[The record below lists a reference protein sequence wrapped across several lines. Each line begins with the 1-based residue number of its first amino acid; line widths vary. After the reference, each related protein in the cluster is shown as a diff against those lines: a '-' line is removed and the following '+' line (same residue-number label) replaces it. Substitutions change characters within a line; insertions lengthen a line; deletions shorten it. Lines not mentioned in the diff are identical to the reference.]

1 MKKTTRFLA
10 FVMTVIMLVS
20 ASPAFAESIFDI
32 FPREDGPI
40 TLTVY
45 SQLANY
51 SGMQGGWSATL
62 LEDKFNVKINIIP
75 DSDGTYETRME
86 SGNLGDIVVWGANGE
101 DYQNAVDKGMLL
113 DWEEDDLM
121 QTWAPY
127 LTANY
132 TAALEANRKNNG
144 NDKIHGFGFNVATTE
159 GAHQSFF
166 YTWDLRWD
174 LYKELGYP
182 AIKNLDGLLEVFK
195 QIKEINPTDENGN
208 ETYAVSVWP
217 DWDGN
222 MVMYVKA
229 LATAYYGYDELGIG
243 HFNPTNGEF
252 YDCLAEGSP
261 YMECLKFFNK
271 LYQND
276 LLDPN
281 SMTQTFEKMSE
292 KLKAGGTFWSIF
304 NYAGSM
310 AFNTTEHLEADKYMY
325 AMVPE
330 EAKPI
335 VYGLGNQGGNRIWS
349 IGADTEY
356 PELCLAVLDWLATP
370 EGSMT
375 MWYGPKDLMWDYNE
389 QGGMYF
395 TELGGLCNKDS
406 KYDLTGVQWTSPDT
420 GNTYTLS
427 NNFNDGCLQINNTT
441 LSKDMINPE
450 GKLGEAFNSDT
461 WASQL
466 ASVVYPMQQDWRDH
480 TGYTLSEQYMENHDY
495 MLMPD
500 VNYKE
505 SSKDDTLKVVW
516 GQVTKAIVTYSWR
529 AIYAKTDGEYNF
541 HVNEMRKICDQYGY
555 DQCVEWS
562 QGEAAAKWAL
572 CEEALG
578 LK

>member
-1 MKKTTRFLA
+1 MKKSTRILA
-10 FVMTVIMLVS
+10 LVMTVVMFLG
-20 ASPAFAESIFDI
+20 ACPAFAESIFDI

-62 LEDKFNVKINIIP
+62 LEDKFNVKVNIIP

-86 SGNLGDIVVWGANGE
+86 SGNLGDIVVWGSNGE

-127 LTANY
+127 ITENY

-182 AIKNLDGLLEVFK
+182 AVKDLDGLLEVFK
-195 QIKEINPTDENGN
+195 QMKAICPTDENGN

-217 DWDGN
+217 DWDGS

-243 HFNPTNGEF
+243 HINPTNGEY

-292 KLKAGGTFWSIF
+292 KLKAAGTFWSIF

-310 AFNTTEHLEADKYMY
+310 AFNTTEHLEAGKYMY

-375 MWYGPKDLMWDYNE
+375 MWYGPKGLMWDYNE

-466 ASVVYPMQQDWRDH
+466 AGVVYPIQEDWRSH
-480 TGYTLSEQYMENHDY
+480 TGYTLSEQYMENHPY
-495 MLMPD
+495 LLMPD

-529 AIYAKTDGEYNF
+529 AIYAKSDAEFNF
-541 HVNEMRKICDQYGY
+541 HVREMRKICDQYGY

-562 QGEAAAKWAL
+562 RGEAEAKWAL
-572 CEEALG
+572 CKEVLG
-578 LK
+578 SD

>member
-1 MKKTTRFLA
+1 MKKSTRFFALL
-10 FVMTVIMLVS
+10 MTVVMLLS
-20 ASPAFAESIFDI
+20 ATPAFAESIFDI

-51 SGMQGGWSATL
+51 SGLQGGWSATL
-62 LEDKFNVKINIIP
+62 LEDKFNVKVNIIP

-86 SGNLGDIVVWGANGE
+86 SGNLGDIVVWGSNGE

-127 LTANY
+127 ITENY
-132 TAALEANRKNNG
+132 TAALEANRENNG
-144 NDKIHGFGFNVATTE
+144 NGKVHGFGFNVATTE

-174 LYKELGYP
+174 LYKQLGYP
-182 AIKNLDGLLEVFK
+182 AVKDLDALLEVFK
-195 QIKEINPTDENGN
+195 QMKEICPKDENGN

-217 DWDGN
+217 DWDGS

-243 HFNPTNGEF
+243 HINPMNGEY

-271 LYQND
+271 LYQNN

-325 AMVPE
+325 ALVPE

-375 MWYGPKDLMWDYNE
+375 MWYGPKGLMWDYNE

-541 HVNEMRKICDQYGY
+541 HVNEMRKICNQYGY

-572 CEEALG
+572 CQEALG

>member
-1 MKKTTRFLA
+1 MKKSTRILA
-10 FVMTVIMLVS
+10 LVMTVVIFLG
-20 ASPAFAESIFDI
+20 ACPAFAESIFDI

-62 LEDKFNVKINIIP
+62 LEDKFNVKVNIIP

-86 SGNLGDIVVWGANGE
+86 SGNLGDIVVWGSNGE

-127 LTANY
+127 ITENY

-182 AIKNLDGLLEVFK
+182 AVKDLDGLLEVFK
-195 QIKEINPTDENGN
+195 QMKAICPTDENGN

-217 DWDGN
+217 DWDGS

-243 HFNPTNGEF
+243 HLNPTNGEY

-292 KLKAGGTFWSIF
+292 KLKAAGTFWSIF

-310 AFNTTEHLEADKYMY
+310 AFNTTEHLEDGKYMY

-375 MWYGPKDLMWDYNE
+375 MWYGPKGLMWDYNE

-395 TELGGLCNKDS
+395 TELGNLCNKDS
-406 KYDLTGVQWTSPDT
+406 KYDLTGVEWTSPDT

-466 ASVVYPMQQDWRDH
+466 AGVVYPIQQDWRDY
-480 TGYTLSEQYMENHDY
+480 TGYTLAEQYMENHPY
-495 MLMPD
+495 LLMPD

-505 SSKDDTLKVVW
+505 SAKDDTLKVVW

-529 AIYAKTDGEYNF
+529 AIYAKSDAEYNF
-541 HVNEMRKICDQYGY
+541 HVREMRKICDQYGY
-555 DQCVEWS
+555 DKCVEWS
-562 QGEAAAKWAL
+562 RGEANAKWDL
-572 CEEALG
+572 CKEVLG
-578 LK
+578 IQ

>member
-182 AIKNLDGLLEVFK
+182 AIKDLDGLLEVFK
-195 QIKEINPTDENGN
+195 QMKEINPTDENGN

-229 LATAYYGYDELGIG
+229 LGTAYYGYDELGIG

-310 AFNTTEHLEADKYMY
+310 AFNTPEHLEAGKYMY
-325 AMVPE
+325 ACVPE
-330 EAKPI
+330 EATPI

-375 MWYGPKDLMWDYNE
+375 MWYGPKGLMWDYNE

-395 TELGGLCNKDS
+395 TELGATCNKDS
-406 KYDLTGVQWTSPDT
+406 KYDLTGVEWTSPDT
-420 GNTYTLS
+420 GNTYVLS

-466 ASVVYPMQQDWRDH
+466 AGTVYPIQQDWRDY
-480 TGYTLSEQYMENHDY
+480 TGYTLSEQYMENHPY
-495 MLMPD
+495 LIMPD
-500 VNYKE
+500 VNHKE
-505 SSKDDTLKVVW
+505 ASKDDTLKVVW

-529 AIYAKTDGEYNF
+529 AIYAKSDAEYNF

-562 QGEAAAKWAL
+562 QNEANVKWAL
-572 CEEALG
+572 CQEAMG